1 MCYSFLVYFCH
12 FLLIFSVCFLFFFF
26 CYLTLFMFFL
36 VKFLSVIHDYI
47 YIPTAY
53 LTSDWSSPF
62 LFYCLLYAEGQTPRW
77 SWIFNNNKLFILF
90 HILLFSYALFI
101 IFLIYLFRCSPV
113 VLELSIFG
121 KFFYFVYVLPS
132 YSYPAGVLSLMFPFL
147 THVFHEILV
156 SFSVH
161 IFFLYFLFL
170 LKFGHL
176 IPVSQSNILS
186 YRHSS
191 I

>member
-1 MCYSFLVYFCH
+1 MTTFI
-12 FLLIFSVCFLFFFF
+12 FLLLILHLIDLLLSYFIVYYMPKGRRLGEAGSLTTTNCLF
-26 CYLTLFMFFL
+26 
-36 VKFLSVIHDYI
+36 
-47 YIPTAY
+47 
-53 LTSDWSSPF
+53 
-62 LFYCLLYAEGQTPRW
+62 
-77 SWIFNNNKLFILF
+77 LF